1 MRVFVLGQFNLK
13 RKHWEK
19 IVPAQ
24 TANQRM
30 GQVFTKQMEMAA
42 ARANQ
47 QERLQEPTFSK
58 PPHSGS
64 RSLKQRE
71 SVVDGDSAP
80 RLLGMAGGVV
90 KKPGKAL
97 STKESSGWQARRDL
111 QVQQEEWKAL
121 RETMI
126 AAYRGHKK
134 GQAGQT
140 QSNGANMQSLASLV
154 SKERQML

>member
-47 QERLQEPTFSK
+47 QERLQEITFSK
-58 PPHSGS
+58 PPRTGS
-64 RSLKQRE
+64 RSHKQHD
-71 SVVDGDSAP
+71 SVVTGDSAP
-80 RLLGMAGGVV
+80 RLLGMADGVA
-90 KKPGKAL
+90 KRTGKTL
-97 STKESSGWQARRDL
+97 STKKSSGWQARRDL
-111 QVQQEEWKAL
+111 QVQQEERKAL

-126 AAYRGHKK
+126 AAYRGQKK
-134 GQAGQT
+134 GQAGQP

-154 SKERQML
+154 RKERQMS